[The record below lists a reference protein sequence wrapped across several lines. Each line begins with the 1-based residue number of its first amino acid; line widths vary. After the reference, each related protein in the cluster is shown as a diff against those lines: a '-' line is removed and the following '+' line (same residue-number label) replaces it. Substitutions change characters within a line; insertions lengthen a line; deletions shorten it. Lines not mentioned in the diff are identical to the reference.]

1 MMAARRP
8 VENRMDSQHK
18 HYTIPKLARLLHVTP
33 ASVRNWIM
41 SGLIDAP
48 PRLPV
53 TGERAYSSDAAAQ
66 LERWYMKRAANGG
79 TRGPGA
85 IERRQRGRAWLA
97 GERGSQ

>member
-1 MMAARRP
+1 M
-8 VENRMDSQHK
+8 NRTNDQK
-18 HYTIPKLARLLHVTP
+18 IYTIPKLADRLGVTP

-48 PRLPV
+48 PQLPV

-66 LERWYMKRAANGG
+66 IERWYMRRAANGG

-85 IERRQRGRAWLA
+85 TERRQRSRAWLA
-97 GERGSQ
+97 DEKNQKGTQ